1 MAHDKALSAGHVAI
15 LMACL
20 QAARMLRRKQ
30 PRMMAG
36 SLRMCLQPLGPSQ
49 QALKVLVKL
58 CHLSGGRL
66 EPGAAAAMHL
76 CLRGYCSRFL
86 LEQ

>member
-1 MAHDKALSAGHVAI
+1 MAHDEALSAGHVAI

-36 SLRMCLQPLGPSQ
+36 SLRMCLEPPGPTH

-58 CHLSGGRL
+58 RHLSGGRL
-66 EPGAAAAMHL
+66 EPGAAAALHL
-76 CLRGYCSRFL
+76 CPRCYCSKFL